1 MPGLLICPSDTQAP
15 TVSESWPHPSYL
27 PDKLGLDRKTRQCSS
42 LALCAGPTRGSFLP
56 DSGVWGD
63 SHNGTHFGIT
73 VNSRQPP
80 FMCRH
85 GLHHPYRCVSGP
97 RMRHVNVPSQPPFN
111 SSVHSLVVLGHL
123 QEIGTQMLF
132 SSAMNTD
139 PKDAWPSGS
148 ILMVS
153 RVSPTFTL
161 TSGQKIQPDPEPCVA
176 NGKARMMA
184 GQERA
189 SK

>member
-1 MPGLLICPSDTQAP
+1 
-15 TVSESWPHPSYL
+15 
-27 PDKLGLDRKTRQCSS
+27 
-42 LALCAGPTRGSFLP
+42 
-56 DSGVWGD
+56 
-63 SHNGTHFGIT
+63 
-73 VNSRQPP
+73 
-80 FMCRH
+80 MCRH
-85 GLHHPYRCVSGP
+85 GLHHPYRCVS
-97 RMRHVNVPSQPPFN
+97 RHPHVVWPKDEARNVPSQPPFN
-111 SSVHSLVVLGHL
+111 SSIHSLVVLGHL

-161 TSGQKIQPDPEPCVA
+161 TSGQKIQPDPESCVA